1 MYFNTFFPACQ
12 AHNFN
17 FFKIIAWKFRAN
29 LYVFHNFSAFST
41 PFNTLSTKLLCA
53 IGERIL
59 LLLRFFSSTTI
70 KNTNSLQEKMQTVC
84 AGKIIRR
91 MYEESKF
98 LIPTECPKFDNG
110 RNGHILSSIAN
121 NGVVAVP
128 LKAAAKPS
136 ALRGQYERRLLVAKP
151 PPAMHCRHCKIV
163 DFAIEPSITQSAALR
178 LLILCDFFQ
187 YHVYPLFLSI
197 PDNGQRDSIA
207 GIAFIFIVIQLFCG
221 LNCIIINRCNDVTN
235 L

>member
-98 LIPTECPKFDNG
+98 LIPTECPKFDSG
-110 RNGHILSSIAN
+110 RNGAILSAIAN
-121 NGVVAVP
+121 NVLFPVA
-128 LKAAAKPS
+128 
-136 ALRGQYERRLLVAKP
+136 
-151 PPAMHCRHCKIV
+151 
-163 DFAIEPSITQSAALR
+163 FAIAAHITQSAALR

-187 YHVYPLFLSI
+187 YHVHLLFLSI

-207 GIAFIFIVIQLFCG
+207 GIVFIFIVIQFFCG
-221 LNCIIINRCNDVTN
+221 LNRIIINRCNDVTN